1 MKIFLKIKVYL
12 ILKTIH
18 RNLNFVDPVN
28 KKVIGKMKDEF
39 NRKNNCWIVRLKP
52 KMYSLIAV
60 DGGEIKKAKSSQ

>member
-12 ILKTIH
+12 ILVTIH

-39 NRKNNCWIVRLKP
+39 KGKNNWWIVRLKP